1 MSSCE
6 SDSLRKGTLPVW
18 EPLSPVQ
25 SVGGLVSVRSS
36 EEVIKGGFD
45 HAVSP
50 AFSVAFSNGPHQNS
64 LPVRASSSAHYVP
77 AWL

>member
-25 SVGGLVSVRSS
+25 SLGGLVSVRSS
-36 EEVIKGGFD
+36 QEVIKGGSD
-45 HAVSP
+45 YAESP
-50 AFSVAFSNGPHQNS
+50 AFSAALSNGPHQNS
-64 LPVRASSSAHYVP
+64 LV
-77 AWL
+77 